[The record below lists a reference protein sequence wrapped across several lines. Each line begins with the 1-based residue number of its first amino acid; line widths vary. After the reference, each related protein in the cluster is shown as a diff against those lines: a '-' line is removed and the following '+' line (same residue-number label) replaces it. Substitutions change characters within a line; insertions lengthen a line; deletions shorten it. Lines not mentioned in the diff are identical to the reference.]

1 MQTTENYSARLRAD
15 LSAFIG
21 TENWHRHALNKQ
33 MLLTDGVKYFAD
45 QAGAH
50 WFLDIIAT
58 EGMLLQAQRPFL
70 AILLD
75 VREGEADIHVTD
87 GDGENLYKRHIHF
100 TDAPD
105 GLWRFYLTDNVLLL
119 PGEY

>member
-1 MQTTENYSARLRAD
+1 MQIKEDISARLRAD
-15 LSAFIG
+15 LTAFIG

-33 MLLTDGVKYFAD
+33 LLLTDGVVYFAD
-45 QAGAH
+45 QAGAW

-58 EGMLLQAQRPFL
+58 EVMRFHPLKPFL
-70 AILLD
+70 LIALH
-75 VREGEADIHVTD
+75 VREGEADILVGD

-119 PGEY
+119 PSEY